1 VGLSITKFLFMRR
14 KKKEA
19 IPADNRRNNESRVV
33 LEVNTATAT
42 MVLLEEWGALCFVLC
57 LVHK

>member
-1 VGLSITKFLFMRR
+1 
-14 KKKEA
+14 
-19 IPADNRRNNESRVV
+19 VV